1 LSPNPARSSEPSPST
16 ASDERVTEW
25 LVSECR
31 DLGTRIAE
39 LNTSGERL
47 AGPTIALLALAAS
60 VAISG
65 GRAYLLMGLPF
76 VLSVII
82 TYLQYLYSDLM
93 AMGGYKRALEEEI
106 ERRTGFPVIQW
117 ESHVVPSRFSRPQV
131 IGTNLMISLA
141 LAASAAVALNEA
153 RATTQPG
160 HWGNNHSV
168 WYILLTAVS
177 IVVGFGIILICSRAA
192 RRARVRTTAMVR
204 ASFASVASQERCK
217 RLGTQARD

>member
-1 LSPNPARSSEPSPST
+1 LSPSPARSSEAVDGDDSY
-16 ASDERVTEW
+16 ERVTEW
-25 LVSECR
+25 LVTECR

-47 AGPTIALLALAAS
+47 LGPTTALLALAAS

-106 ERRTGFPVIQW
+106 ERRIGFPVIQW
-117 ESHVVPSRFSRPQV
+117 ESRVVPSRFSRAQV

-141 LAASAAVALNEA
+141 LAASAVVALNEA

-168 WYILLTAVS
+168 WYILLTAAS
-177 IVVGFGIILICSRAA
+177 IVVGFGTILICSRAA
-192 RRARVRTTAMVR
+192 RRARTRTTEMVRT
-204 ASFASVASQERCK
+204 SFASGGVHTRQEGESK
-217 RLGTQARD
+217 PSP